1 MMIVSW
7 VLRNHIPMI
16 LFILVGCRLELK
28 VDRQLDVNLTC
39 VGLLLWWSNLL
50 LLCLSPSRQRVHGL
64 VSFPGHKRAWRH
76 VTCER
81 VQGVHSARRSLLNVS
96 RLMFGS
102 VNMLRGGTPTFFFR
116 TAPSALRA
124 TKENAGSLLRLRAGN
139 GYLTMHFQRFSVRMA
154 RSFVHTHLHIKP
166 FQMLLF
172 LVSLILNY
180 WTDIGATWWFRFSW
194 TFTVFWY
201 PLEKCCAVGAPERLI
216 TDIYMSGY
224 KVLLLTQSNLIWV
237 VKCMC
242 VRCRL
247 LKYVYGSSMRS

>member
-1 MMIVSW
+1 MADAGVPKSSVIHKIHARAKLSRNLALMKIVSW

-81 VQGVHSARRSLLNVS
+81 VQGVQSARRSLLNVS

-102 VNMLRGGTPTFFFR
+102 VNMLRGGTPTFFFSAPHRQHYVQRRR
-116 TAPSALRA
+116 TPVLFYGYERGMA
-124 TKENAGSLLRLRAGN
+124 TWLCI
-139 GYLTMHFQRFSVRMA
+139 FSVSVCA
-154 RSFVHTHLHIKP
+154 WPVRSFTPLYETVPNVTLSGK
-166 FQMLLF
+166 F
-172 LVSLILNY
+172 
-180 WTDIGATWWFRFSW
+180 WF
-194 TFTVFWY
+194 
-201 PLEKCCAVGAPERLI
+201 
-216 TDIYMSGY
+216 
-224 KVLLLTQSNLIWV
+224 
-237 VKCMC
+237 
-242 VRCRL
+242 
-247 LKYVYGSSMRS
+247 